1 MEYTNGMSTKEQF
14 LAFVGS
20 EDEWKSFERVEMS
33 QMDVIAELL
42 NDPEIEKA
50 VDDKFDLSSN
60 VKPNEVLNYIEEAFK
75 EKYNEICFGN

>member
-1 MEYTNGMSTKEQF
+1 MGYVNGMSMKEQF

-20 EDEWKSFERVEMS
+20 EKEWERVEKS

-42 NDPEIEKA
+42 NDPEIKEA
-50 VDDKFDLSSN
+50 VNDKFDLSSN
-60 VKPNEVLNYIEEAFK
+60 VKSNEVLNYIEEAFE